1 MAEHERSEVPSGALA
16 AEPRLITLA
25 LSPYND
31 FARWALDRS
40 GIRYRE
46 ERKALVQHAFASRRA
61 GGKGTTPVLIT
72 PEEVIGESAEIA
84 EWADRH
90 SASSGAL
97 FPDGADGEEVR
108 GLVWRF
114 GEELGTLTRP
124 LFWASLIEDLPLA
137 NRLWSQGI
145 SERAARIQP
154 WLLRTMKPLVRRGT
168 GVKRDSVQTLPPR
181 IRAIFDEVAARLEAQ
196 PHLVGPRITVADL
209 SFTAMAAPALMPH
222 EGHPTRYPALEELSE
237 PVANAMRE
245 LRAHP
250 AGEYALR
257 MYREER
263 RGRAA

>member
-1 MAEHERSEVPSGALA
+1 MAGHERSEAPPVALP

-40 GIRYRE
+40 GIGYRE

-72 PEEVIGESAEIA
+72 PDEVIGESAEIA

-90 SASSGAL
+90 SASPGTL
-97 FPDGADGEEVR
+97 FPDGVEGEAVR
-108 GLVWRF
+108 ALVGHF
-114 GEELGTLTRP
+114 GENLGTLTRP
-124 LFWASLIEDLPLA
+124 LLWASLIEDLPLA
-137 NRLWSQGI
+137 NRLWSQGL
-145 SERAARIQP
+145 SRRAARVQP
-154 WLLRTMKPLVRRGT
+154 WLLRTMKPLVRRGI
-168 GVKRDSVQTLPPR
+168 GVKRDSVRTLPPR
-181 IRAIFDEVAARLEAQ
+181 IRAIFDEVASRLDAQ
-196 PHLVGPRITVADL
+196 PHLVGPRITAADL
-209 SFTAMAAPALMPH
+209 SFAAMAAPALMPE

-263 RGRAA
+263 PVPAA